1 VSNAF
6 PQINP
11 EPPAAPPQDLHARFL
26 AILPRIRAHAEVR
39 FRGVRCPAGMD
50 DAVAEVAAVCWAWF
64 LRLSARGK
72 DAASFPSALAGLA
85 VRHVRS
91 GRGLCGRRGS
101 NDALSPLAWR
111 KRCFS
116 ALPLPAGEAAGEG
129 GQALEGLRDDAA
141 TPPPDQAAF
150 RIDFPR
156 WLGRLGTR
164 RRGIALDLAQSRTT
178 GEVASRRGLS
188 PGRVSQLRRELRRDW
203 LLFHG
208 EPA

>member
-1 VSNAF
+1 VSNPC

-11 EPPAAPPQDLHARFL
+11 ELPAAPPQELHARFL
-26 AILPRIRAHAEVR
+26 AVLPRIRAHAAVR
-39 FRGVRCPAGMD
+39 FRGVRCPAGRD

-72 DAASFPSALAGLA
+72 DAASFASALASLA
-85 VRHVRS
+85 ARHVRS
-91 GRGLCGRRGS
+91 GRGLCGRGS
-101 NDALSPLAWR
+101 NDALSPVAWR
-111 KRCFS
+111 RRGFS
-116 ALPLPAGEAAGEG
+116 ARPLPAGEAVGKG

-156 WLGRLGTR
+156 WLRRLGAR
-164 RRGIALDLAQSRTT
+164 RRGIALDLAESRTT

-188 PGRVSQLRRELRRDW
+188 PGRVSQMRREFRRDW
-203 LLFHG
+203 LRFHG
-208 EPA
+208 QHD